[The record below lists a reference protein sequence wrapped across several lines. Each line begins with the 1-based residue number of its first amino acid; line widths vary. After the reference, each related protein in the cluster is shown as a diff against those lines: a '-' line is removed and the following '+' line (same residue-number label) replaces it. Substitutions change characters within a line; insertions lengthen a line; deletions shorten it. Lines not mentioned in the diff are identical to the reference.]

1 MTHIVGHATDAR
13 GTAALHLGA
22 MLARSSGE
30 DLVVCSV
37 VPSPWFPSMARV
49 DAEYHAYLDTQAE
62 ESLAHAKATLPP
74 DVAATFVRHRA
85 TSAPAGLLEVA
96 DQHDA
101 SLIVLGSSSAGVFG
115 HIALGAVT
123 DRLLHSSHLPVALA
137 TRGFRAKAGATVR
150 GVTAAYGGAEDA
162 DNLAV
167 AAAAFA
173 ARVGASLRL
182 ASFAVWSRP
191 AYTTRLGSD
200 GEDDVLAEWLSEMRA
215 ATEETLGKVR
225 ELPDVPHDLAA
236 AVGMGTNWAEAIEDI
251 EWQDGEVL
259 VIGSSSVGPVKRV
272 FLGSRAAKIVRH
284 SPVPVVVVP
293 RAAAAELA
301 AEATQT

>member
-1 MTHIVGHATDAR
+1 MRKAPNNGVIQMKEETMKLTNMM
-13 GTAALHLGA
+13 AL
-22 MLARSSGE
+22 
-30 DLVVCSV
+30 
-37 VPSPWFPSMARV
+37 
-49 DAEYHAYLDTQAE
+49 
-62 ESLAHAKATLPP
+62 
-74 DVAATFVRHRA
+74 
-85 TSAPAGLLEVA
+85 
-96 DQHDA
+96 
-101 SLIVLGSSSAGVFG
+101 
-115 HIALGAVT
+115 
-123 DRLLHSSHLPVALA
+123 
-137 TRGFRAKAGATVR
+137 
-150 GVTAAYGGAEDA
+150 
-162 DNLAV
+162 
-167 AAAAFA
+167 AAAAVLLLTGCTPQNENHNGFFKGEA
-173 ARVGASLRL
+173 ASDEVNKFCQVQTSNGARNDAMLYSYHFTGTHLNSLGRSKVL
-182 ASFAVWSRP
+182 AMLDNCNDNCDPVTVHLVRC
-191 AYTTRLGSD
+191 

-215 ATEETLGKVR
+215 ATEETLAKVR